1 MGSQLNGGEHV
12 QKPVSQASEPAL
24 HSRCSAV
31 KVNGTTAM
39 VGRRSDHE
47 ELEIADFMFSRT
59 FRVLAVAAALIGVAA
74 ARAAEPAPA
83 DSINSSAF
91 FDREVKP
98 LLAAQCL
105 KCHGGRGKAKGG
117 LYLTSRDGILK
128 GGDSGPAVSLAA
140 PRESLLLEAVNYAGL
155 EMPPSGK
162 LKAEQIAVL
171 TKWIDQGLPWGP
183 NGAISEQPSDN
194 HVPPAVDET
203 AKAFWSFQPV
213 APPSPPATHDDGWVR
228 TPIDAFVLAKLQ
240 QAGLKPAPAANK
252 TALLRRAYYD
262 LIGLPPSP
270 EEVEAFAA
278 DESPRAFE
286 RVVDVLLES
295 PHYGERWGRHW
306 LDLVRYAETNSYERD
321 GAKPFVWRYRDYVIR
336 SFNDDKPYD
345 EFVTEQL
352 AGDELDPVT
361 PDKII
366 ATGYYRLGIWQDEP
380 VDPEQ
385 ELFEDLDDLV
395 RTTGEVFLGLTIG
408 CARCHDHKLDPLPQT
423 DYYRML
429 AFFRNIRRFGVRS
442 QESIDEAS
450 VCTLASAEEVHRNEQ
465 QIASYKQQLKDVQ
478 DALSGLDERI
488 LAKLTGVAKDDWK
501 TEAMRVDI
509 ARREIG
515 KAISQE
521 EFDRYAEL
529 FARREELAKARPAGL
544 EKALCVK
551 EHGRECPP
559 THVLVRGNAHATAVQ
574 VETGFPTVLSPPDP
588 IISVPAEGVQ
598 STGRRRALA
607 RWIASPENPL
617 TARVMANRVWHYHF
631 GRGIVRSTS
640 DFGFQGI
647 RPTHPELLEWLASD
661 FVAGD
666 WRLKRLHK
674 LIMLSRTYQ
683 MSSQATDQALAK
695 DPLNDLLWRFDM
707 RRLAAEEIRDSIL
720 AVNDSLNRDAIF
732 GPSVYVTIP
741 DEVLAGQSM
750 PGAGWGTSLP
760 AESARRSIYIHAKR
774 SLAVPMIASFDGP
787 DSDASCPARFAT
799 TQPTQALGMLN
810 STFVNEQAA
819 HFARYLRD
827 RAGESQEAQVRL
839 ALRRLFQ
846 REPTREEIER
856 GSNLLASLQKKHGLL
871 PELALRQFCV
881 AAYNLN
887 EFVYLD

>member
-1 MGSQLNGGEHV
+1 MNSFATQTAESL
-12 QKPVSQASEPAL
+12 SETRRPAL
-24 HSRCSAV
+24 RLRCSAV
-31 KVNGTTAM
+31 KVNDTTAT
-39 VGRRSDHE
+39 VNRCSDHD
-47 ELEIADFMFSRT
+47 ELEIADFMFGCT
-59 FRVLAVAAALIGVAA
+59 WRVVAFAGVLIWVTPV
-74 ARAAEPAPA
+74 RAYEPAPV
-83 DSINSSAF
+83 DSISSSAF

-98 LLAAQCL
+98 LLAAHCL
-105 KCHGGRGKAKGG
+105 KCHGSGDKVRGG
-117 LYLTSRDGILK
+117 LYLTTRDGILK
-128 GGDSGPAVSLAA
+128 GGDSGAAVSLES
-140 PRESLLLEAVNYAGL
+140 PRESLLLDAVNYGGL

-171 TKWIDQGLPWGP
+171 TKWIDQGLPWG
-183 NGAISEQPSDN
+183 ASDPLAAPTTDS
-194 HVPPAVDET
+194 HAPPPVDDA

-213 APPSPPATHDDGWVR
+213 VRPTPPATHDDGWVR
-228 TPIDAFVLAKLQ
+228 TPIDAFVLAKLE

-252 TALLRRAYYD
+252 TSLLRRAYYD

-270 EEVEAFAA
+270 EEVEAFVA

-286 RVVDVLLES
+286 RVVDALLAS

-345 EFVTEQL
+345 QFVTEQL
-352 AGDELDPVT
+352 AGDELDPAT

-380 VDPEQ
+380 VDAEQ

-395 RTTGEVFLGLTIG
+395 RTTGEVLLGLTIG

-429 AFFRNIRRFGVRS
+429 AFFRNVRRFGVRS
-442 QESIDEAS
+442 QESIEDAS
-450 VCTLASAEEVHRNEQ
+450 VRTLASAEEIHRNEQ
-465 QIASYKQQLKDVQ
+465 QIASYTQQQKEVQ
-478 DALSGLDERI
+478 EALSGLDERI

-515 KAISQE
+515 KAISQQ

-529 FARREELAKARPAGL
+529 FARREELAKARPVGL

-559 THVLVRGNAHATAVQ
+559 TYVLVRGNAHATAAQ
-574 VETGFPTVLSPPDP
+574 VEPGFPTVLSPPNP
-588 IISVPAEGVQ
+588 VNSLPAEGVP

-607 RWIASPENPL
+607 QWIASSENPL
-617 TARVMANRVWHYHF
+617 TARVMVNRIWHYHF

-647 RPTHPELLEWLASD
+647 RPTHLELLEWLASD
-661 FVAGD
+661 FVAGR

-674 LIMLSRTYQ
+674 LIMLSSTYQ
-683 MSSQATDQALAK
+683 MSSQASDQALAN

-720 AVNDSLNRDAIF
+720 AVNGSLNRQAMF

-787 DSDASCPARFAT
+787 DSDASCPARFTT

-810 STFVNEQAA
+810 STCVNEQAA
-819 HFARYLRD
+819 HLACYLRD
-827 RAGESQEAQVRL
+827 RAGENQEAQVRL
-839 ALRRLFQ
+839 ALRCLFQ
-846 REPTREEIER
+846 REPTRGEIER
-856 GSNLLASLQKKHGLL
+856 GLNLLASLQKKHGLS
-871 PELALRQFCV
+871 PDLALKQFCV
-881 AAYNLN
+881 AGYNLN